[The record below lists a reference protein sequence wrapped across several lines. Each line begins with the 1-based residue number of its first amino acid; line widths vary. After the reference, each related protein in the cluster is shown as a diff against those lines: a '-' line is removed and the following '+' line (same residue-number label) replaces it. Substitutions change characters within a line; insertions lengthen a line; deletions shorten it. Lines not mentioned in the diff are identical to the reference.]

1 MKIKTKLVLSIA
13 LIVMLS
19 LISIGSS
26 FFVSSLQKN
35 DALLINI
42 AGRERM
48 LSQRISKN
56 VFLIFSKDKLVGAE
70 LEVVKKELS
79 AAVALY
85 DETLSGFLYG
95 GEITSASGE
104 KVTIA
109 DIGKDKVYA
118 VAINEIWIEFKK
130 ATDKILLNQDESALQ
145 YIKDNS
151 NELLKRSNDITVAL
165 ENTSEKKLQ
174 LQHDI
179 QLGSA
184 TIIVILFIFVVLIIS
199 RDVVKPINDLV
210 VLTQQVAHG
219 SLNIKFDN
227 MYKGEFEVLFRN
239 FSIMVNNLRDAIK
252 DTVKICDDVMYE
264 SQQLT
269 GYSEMIANSSKE
281 VTKAIEEV
289 ANGATDQANE
299 ASTSLK
305 ITQDLSGLLDK
316 MIGYVSQTKQSVLSM
331 QNSSDNCILQIQQL
345 EGAIEVNMYESKKI
359 DSDIFV
365 LSEKSNDIS
374 SIVTTI
380 TTIAEQTNL
389 LALNAAIEAARAGE
403 QGKGFAVVA
412 EEIRKLAEA
421 SGDAT
426 KQIQLIIS
434 DIVNVIM
441 TTRNAMDAMDKTMRI
456 TTETMDATKQSLGMI
471 ENNID
476 SVIVNTD
483 TEVKAIKEIAR
494 DKERVLQNI
503 QHISSIIEMS
513 AAAVEE
519 ISATTVQEL
528 QDIEN
533 LNKSILNL
541 NDKVKKFEETN
552 KHFNLE

>member
-1 MKIKTKLVLSIA
+1 M
-13 LIVMLS
+13 
-19 LISIGSS
+19 
-26 FFVSSLQKN
+26 
-35 DALLINI
+35 
-42 AGRERM
+42 
-48 LSQRISKN
+48 
-56 VFLIFSKDKLVGAE
+56 
-70 LEVVKKELS
+70 
-79 AAVALY
+79 Y

-104 KVTIA
+104 KVTIS
-109 DIGKDKVYA
+109 DIGDDKVYA
-118 VAINEIWIEFKK
+118 ADINEIWIEFKK
-130 ATDKILLNQDESALQ
+130 ATDKVLLNQDESALQ
-145 YIKDNS
+145 YIKENS
-151 NELLKRSNDITVAL
+151 NELLKRSNDVTVAL
-165 ENTSEKKLQ
+165 EKTSEKKLQ

-179 QLGSA
+179 QLASA
-184 TIIVILFIFVVLIIS
+184 IVIVILFTFVVLIIS
-199 RDVVKPINDLV
+199 KDVVKPINDLV
-210 VLTQQVAHG
+210 VLTQRVAQG
-219 SLNIKFDN
+219 NLNIKFDDR
-227 MYKGEFEVLFRN
+227 YKGEFKVLFRN
-239 FSIMVNNLRDAIK
+239 FSIMVNNLRDSIK

-269 GYSEMIANSSKE
+269 SYSEMIANSSKE

-299 ASTSLK
+299 VATSLK
-305 ITQDLSGLLDK
+305 ITQDLSSLLDK
-316 MIGYVSQTKQSVLSM
+316 MIDYVSRTKQSVVLM
-331 QNSSDNCILQIQQL
+331 QDSSNNCISQIQQL
-345 EGAIEVNMYESKKI
+345 EGAIEGNLCENKKI
-359 DSDIFV
+359 NSDIFV
-365 LSEKSNDIS
+365 LSEKSSDIS
-374 SIVTTI
+374 SILTTI

-421 SGDAT
+421 SGVAAN
-426 KQIQLIIS
+426 QIQLIVS
-434 DIVNVIM
+434 DIVDVIM

-456 TTETMDATKQSLGMI
+456 TTETMDDTKQSLRVI
-471 ENNID
+471 ENSID
-476 SVIVNTD
+476 SVIDNTD
-483 TEVKAIKEIAR
+483 TEAKAINEISYHKE
-494 DKERVLQNI
+494 EVLQNI

-533 LNKSILNL
+533 LNRSIFNL

>member
-1 MKIKTKLVLSIA
+1 MKIKTKLILSIS
-13 LIVMLS
+13 LIVVLS
-19 LISIGSS
+19 LISISSS
-26 FFVSSLQKN
+26 FFVSRLQKN
-35 DALLINI
+35 DALLINV

-56 VFLIFSKDKLVGAE
+56 VFLLFSKDKLEGTEIEA
-70 LEVVKKELS
+70 VKKELS
-79 AAVALY
+79 ASVALY

-104 KVTIA
+104 KVTIS
-109 DIGKDKVYA
+109 DIGDDKVYA
-118 VAINEIWIEFKK
+118 ADINEIWIEFKK
-130 ATDKILLNQDESALQ
+130 ATDKVLLNQDESALQ
-145 YIKDNS
+145 YIKENS
-151 NELLKRSNDITVAL
+151 NELLKRSNDVTVAL
-165 ENTSEKKLQ
+165 EKTSEKKLQ

-179 QLGSA
+179 QLASA
-184 TIIVILFIFVVLIIS
+184 IVIVILFTFVVLIIS
-199 RDVVKPINDLV
+199 KDVVKPINDLV
-210 VLTQQVAHG
+210 VLTQRVAQG
-219 SLNIKFDN
+219 NLNIKFDDR
-227 MYKGEFEVLFRN
+227 YKGEFKVLFRN
-239 FSIMVNNLRDAIK
+239 FSIMVNNLRDSIK

-269 GYSEMIANSSKE
+269 SYSEMIANSSKE

-299 ASTSLK
+299 VATSLK
-305 ITQDLSGLLDK
+305 ITQDLSSLLDK
-316 MIGYVSQTKQSVLSM
+316 MIDYVSRTKQSVVLM
-331 QNSSDNCILQIQQL
+331 QDSSNNCISQIQQL
-345 EGAIEVNMYESKKI
+345 EGAIEGNLCENKKI
-359 DSDIFV
+359 NSDIFV
-365 LSEKSNDIS
+365 LSEKSSDIS
-374 SIVTTI
+374 SILTTI

-421 SGDAT
+421 SGVAAN
-426 KQIQLIIS
+426 QIQLIVS
-434 DIVNVIM
+434 DIVDVIM

-456 TTETMDATKQSLGMI
+456 TTETMDDTKQSLRVI
-471 ENNID
+471 ENSID
-476 SVIVNTD
+476 SVIDNTD
-483 TEVKAIKEIAR
+483 TEAKAINEISYHKE
-494 DKERVLQNI
+494 EVLQNI

-533 LNKSILNL
+533 LNRSIFNL